1 MPDLEDIPS
10 AAKKEDTAPET
21 KEESEEEDL
30 VESDLG

>member
-10 AAKKEDTAPET
+10 AAQKEDITSET

-30 VESDLG
+30 IESDLG